1 MKSDDNAAQ
10 PPTSAGAANDA
21 TTVVPPPEEVATQWA
36 WSLDDYGTVPVE
48 RQSWGLAWGQAA
60 VFLSIGAVVA
70 LVIGVVGWMVVRA
83 HNDSVTAGQ
92 PATVM
97 MPAPWTPAPIPPTVT
112 STVVATP
119 PPAQPTTVT
128 VHAAPTTVTVEGPP
142 PAHRAPNVAD
152 PAAAP
157 DNTDDEFVAA
167 LRRAQLNVYDPA
179 AAIRGAHSVCG
190 QFARGRS
197 RADIVG
203 DVLSG
208 SPVTP
213 LGAVD
218 FVADAVAFYCP
229 QYAGR

>member
-1 MKSDDNAAQ
+1 MLRTLRQ
-10 PPTSAGAANDA
+10 RQTTPTMNSS
-21 TTVVPPPEEVATQWA
+21 P
-36 WSLDDYGTVPVE
+36 
-48 RQSWGLAWGQAA
+48 
-60 VFLSIGAVVA
+60 
-70 LVIGVVGWMVVRA
+70 
-83 HNDSVTAGQ
+83 
-92 PATVM
+92 
-97 MPAPWTPAPIPPTVT
+97 
-112 STVVATP
+112 
-119 PPAQPTTVT
+119 
-128 VHAAPTTVTVEGPP
+128 
-142 PAHRAPNVAD
+142 
-152 PAAAP
+152 
-157 DNTDDEFVAA
+157 

>member
-1 MKSDDNAAQ
+1 MKSDDDNAAQ

-112 STVVATP
+112 STVSAP
-119 PPAQPTTVT
+119 PSQGSRPSTRTSRCAPA
-128 VHAAPTTVTVEGPP
+128 
-142 PAHRAPNVAD
+142 
-152 PAAAP
+152 
-157 DNTDDEFVAA
+157 
-167 LRRAQLNVYDPA
+167 
-179 AAIRGAHSVCG
+179 
-190 QFARGRS
+190 
-197 RADIVG
+197 
-203 DVLSG
+203 SG
-208 SPVTP
+208 S
-213 LGAVD
+213 
-218 FVADAVAFYCP
+218 CP
-229 QYAGR
+229 MGKPSGCAKPARRPITIT